1 MKRDKPVIPPKP
13 NLTNF
18 ETDRYK
24 SLTLSGGK
32 KSLQG
37 RNSPK
42 VPPKDV
48 ELSKVSKERKSV
60 GAIKIPGI
68 VQRRNSLSNVLRS
81 DSTKKDS
88 KSAVPD
94 KNRPSLGT
102 LPFRRLDNNNTSSA
116 SGALAKSL
124 QTELCAA
131 SPIPEKSANPIKDP
145 KRKLSILSKTSPSL
159 NEALKRSNS
168 CKYQSRPFI
177 NTRRKSTDNV
187 LDTKSSGVSA
197 PVSMASRSSSQT
209 VASGARQSSAVRSNK
224 LSIESTTRTTRPEQ
238 KATLN
243 TQSKSLG
250 QRSNLSVVKSINPT
264 RGKLKLAPGD
274 FQSRE
279 IKTSENPLE
288 KRKHSVARRETASK
302 TTTKSLVSKPVHPS
316 ESVVMPGPGKKQEA
330 KKTPGHSM
338 GANMKSYSASG
349 RKRLTS
355 DLDSAE
361 GQKGSS
367 PAKDAGSENSKNC
380 SGSKILKDQETILGL
395 KRTIG
400 DNLTKFDVMVL
411 SFQNIISKNEELQFE
426 LTNKNKEV
434 KSLKESQANLQVSLY
449 RSLSLTIMVICRLLR
464 RSPREISTNFFI
476 SWAVT

>member
-88 KSAVPD
+88 KSSVPD

-131 SPIPEKSANPIKDP
+131 SPIPEKSANPVKDP

-168 CKYQSRPFI
+168 CKYQSRPLI

-316 ESVVMPGPGKKQEA
+316 ESVVMPGKKQEA
-330 KKTPGHSM
+330 KKTPGHAT
-338 GANMKSYSASG
+338 GANLKSYLTSG

-355 DLDSAE
+355 DSHSAE
-361 GQKGSS
+361 EQKGSS
-367 PAKDAGSENSKNC
+367 PAKDAGSENSKNG

-411 SFQNIISKNEELQFE
+411 SFQNIISKNEELKTE

-449 RSLSLTIMVICRLLR
+449 RSLSLTIIMTVICRLLR
-464 RSPREISTNFFI
+464 RSPREISTSFFI